1 MDAGQCTNDGAPTPY
16 PLKLHLSYAWKLFR
30 YVDKNRYQTKMSE
43 SIIDTYAFPGS
54 SVYAPLQRDGRF
66 PDSRPKGKGI
76 ETEHFVPSAM
86 AGIQALEEYL
96 PKRLLE
102 TSIKVLPVAQTVYS
116 VGQHMCLSSVPAHLM
131 GLVRPALFSTLHLV

>member
-1 MDAGQCTNDGAPTPY
+1 MHSKY
-16 PLKLHLSYAWKLFR
+16 PLELRR
-30 YVDKNRYQTKMSE
+30 YVDKNRYQTRMSE

-86 AGIQALEEYL
+86 AGLQALEDYL
-96 PKRLLE
+96 PRRLLE
-102 TSIKVLPVAQTVYS
+102 TKIKVRTV
-116 VGQHMCLSSVPAHLM
+116 
-131 GLVRPALFSTLHLV
+131 GLTLNIGLFI